1 MPVPAFP
8 PRLAMGC
15 RHTIILSLVAMT
27 LAGAVATSRADGTDP
42 LLPSE
47 LTAGDDA
54 LPIPLPPVDASFLPT
69 SVIEPLESLDPG
81 GAEGNDGLTV
91 PLPPVAPRGG
101 RRDGQ
106 RGPPVSLGAFW
117 APAANVSGQ
126 SAELAMNAQF
136 ARVGVPLVRPA
147 EGAPLWIGIGRFGRL
162 ELATTALLPD
172 TNAEVPADL
181 WVVETGLT
189 HVRPLDGG
197 TTVGGTVLVGT
208 ASDRPFA
215 AFRDLTLM
223 AILFATRPAANE
235 RDEWSASLFYSPT
248 SQLPYPLPGLAYV
261 WRPSEAF
268 EAKLG
273 LPAGFEWRPDDD
285 WSLSVG
291 FTPLVNG
298 TAVLRRRLGGGFS
311 AVALWRTDTE
321 TFLLADR
328 VVDAER
334 FYVFNQRVS
343 VGVERLLARGFALE
357 ATADYLFD
365 RTLFQGTSFFSG
377 RTDVVAVAPGAG
389 LTLQLLWRR

>member
-1 MPVPAFP
+1 
-8 PRLAMGC
+8 MGC
-15 RHTIILSLVAMT
+15 RHTIVLSLVAMA

-47 LTAGDDA
+47 LAAGDDA

-117 APAANVSGQ
+117 APAASVSGQ
-126 SAELAMNAQF
+126 PAELAMNAQF
-136 ARVGVPLVRPA
+136 ARVGVPLARPA

-162 ELATTALLPD
+162 ELATTARLPD
-172 TNAEVPADL
+172 TGAEIPDDL

-298 TAVLRRRLGGGFS
+298 TAVLRRRLRGGFS

-365 RTLFQGTSFFSG
+365 RTLFQGTGFFSG

>member
-1 MPVPAFP
+1 
-8 PRLAMGC
+8 MGC
-15 RHTIILSLVAMT
+15 RHTIVLSLVAMA

-47 LTAGDDA
+47 LAAGDDA

-117 APAANVSGQ
+117 APAASVSGQ
-126 SAELAMNAQF
+126 PAELAMNAQF

-172 TNAEVPADL
+172 TGAEIPDDL

-365 RTLFQGTSFFSG
+365 RTLFQGTGFFSG

>member
-1 MPVPAFP
+1 
-8 PRLAMGC
+8 MGC
-15 RHTIILSLVAMT
+15 RHTIVLSLVAMT

-47 LTAGDDA
+47 LAAGDDA

-117 APAANVSGQ
+117 APAASVSGQ
-126 SAELAMNAQF
+126 PAGLAMNAQF

-162 ELATTALLPD
+162 ELATTARLPD
-172 TNAEVPADL
+172 TGAEIPDDL

-334 FYVFNQRVS
+334 FYIFNQRVS

-365 RTLFQGTSFFSG
+365 RTLFQGTGFFSG